1 MAGSVGSNDE
11 EAVSA
16 INITPFVDVV
26 LVLLIILMVTSSQ
39 IAKSAFEVELPQA
52 AAANES
58 VESTLNILIGKDGKL
73 MMDGVQ
79 VSERLLET
87 KVKNHVL
94 DNSKVQAVIGADKGV
109 DYGEVVRII
118 DIVKGNG
125 VKSFALNVERK
136 ATR

>member
-118 DIVKGNG
+118 EGK
-125 VKSFALNVERK
+125 
-136 ATR
+136 